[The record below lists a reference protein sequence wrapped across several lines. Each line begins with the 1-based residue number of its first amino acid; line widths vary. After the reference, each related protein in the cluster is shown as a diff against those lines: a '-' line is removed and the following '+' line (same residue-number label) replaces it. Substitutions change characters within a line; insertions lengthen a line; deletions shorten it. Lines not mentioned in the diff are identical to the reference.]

1 VVSFLD
7 VLPRMTEREWM
18 AQVVRYAKLMG
29 WKAWHD
35 AATNRRR
42 RCASCGAWSAGA
54 RNPAGLP
61 DLILVRRPRL
71 VWVEL
76 KADRGALSDAQREWI
91 ESLRACGQECYV
103 WKPKDWS
110 QVERILA

>member
-7 VLPRMTEREWM
+7 VLPRMTERAWM
-18 AQVVRYAKLMG
+18 AQVVQYARLMR
-29 WKAWHD
+29 WKVWHD

-42 RCASCGAWSAGA
+42 RCDSCGAWSAGA

-61 DLILVRRPRL
+61 DLILVRRPRV

-76 KADRGALSDAQREWI
+76 KAGRGGLSAPQREWI
-91 ESLRACGQECYV
+91 DDLRACGQEVYV
-103 WKPKDWS
+103 WKPKDWNRV
-110 QVERILA
+110 QECLR